1 MAMILELSVENL
13 AIIERAHLQLG
24 PGFTALTGET
34 GAGKSLLIDAIE
46 LALGERA
53 DTDQVRTGASKA
65 SVHLAVDITNAPAVR
80 AAAEAVGAD
89 PEDGTLYIQR
99 EVYAEGRSQVR
110 INGRLAPVAA
120 LKQLGRSIVDLH
132 GQHSHQSLMHPETHA
147 GFLDAWIGGAAIAA
161 LDGVRE
167 THGVWKEADS
177 KLAAFRRGVRDRAQ
191 RIDLLSY
198 QVEEIEA
205 VSPVAGEFEEL
216 GSRIERLRHSERI
229 AESIRSALAALA
241 DDEGNAVDRLGEVVS
256 GVDAAFR
263 FDSGLAEL
271 DAQIRELQES
281 ANQAVYELR
290 DYAENLESDPNQ
302 LEQFAARQDELKRLR
317 RKYGE
322 DDAAILEHLASAKL
336 ELELLVDGDESEE
349 RLADREATTHEA
361 FLDACAHLTRV
372 RQEHSEPFASA
383 VRSHLEDLAMERAR
397 FSIRI
402 GDRHPDAEGADDVA
416 FLFSANAGEEPR
428 PLAKI
433 ASGGEISRV
442 MLAIKSVLAGTS
454 GVPTLIFDEVDAGLG
469 GRAAAAVARKL
480 EQLASHYQVVVISH
494 SPQIA
499 ARATRHFRIEKSETG
514 GRVATKILELSRLD
528 REEEIARMLA
538 GDEVTSAAIAN
549 ARELL
554 GA

>member
-1 MAMILELSVENL
+1 MILELSVENL
-13 AIIERAHLQLG
+13 AIIERAHIQLG

-53 DTDQVRTGASKA
+53 DTDQVRTGATKA
-65 SVHLAVDITNAPAVR
+65 TVHLAVDLAHAPNVR
-80 AAAEAVGAD
+80 AAAANIGAE

-110 INGRLAPVAA
+110 INGRLAPVGA
-120 LKQLGRSIVDLH
+120 LRQLGRSIVDLH

-147 GFLDAWIGGAAIAA
+147 GFLDAWIGGAAVAA
-161 LDGVRE
+161 LDSVR
-167 THGVWKEADS
+167 TAHSGWREADS

-191 RIDLLSY
+191 RIDLLTY
-198 QVEEIEA
+198 QIEEIES
-205 VSPVAGEFEEL
+205 VNPVAGEFEEL
-216 GSRIERLRHSERI
+216 GARIERLRHSERI
-229 AESIRSALAALA
+229 TESIRQALAALT
-241 DDEGNAVDRLGEVVS
+241 DEEGNAIDRLGEAVA

-263 FDSGLAEL
+263 FDPGLAEI
-271 DAQIRELQES
+271 DARVRALQEA
-281 ANQAVYELR
+281 ANETVFELR
-290 DYAENLESDPNQ
+290 DYAESLESDPSL
-302 LEQFAARQDELKRLR
+302 LEQLAARQDDLKRLR

-322 DDAAILEHLASAKL
+322 DESAILEHLAAARQ
-336 ELELLVDGDESEE
+336 ELDLLVDGDESEE
-349 RLADREATTHEA
+349 RLVAREAEA
-361 FLDACAHLTRV
+361 RAEYDAACAELTRV
-372 RQEHSEPFASA
+372 RTEHAEPFAAA

-397 FSIRI
+397 FSIRVLP
-402 GDRHPDAEGADDVA
+402 RTADAEGADDVA

-442 MLAIKSVLAGTS
+442 MLAIKSVMAGTS

-499 ARATRHFRIEKSETG
+499 ARATRHFRIQKSEHN
-514 GRVATKILELSRLD
+514 GRVATRVVELGRED

-538 GDEVTSAAIAN
+538 GDAVTDAALAN

-554 GA
+554 NA